1 MKFSLKN
8 SKNLYLYE
16 KFVGYISA
24 FTASSD
30 DQNHSHLF
38 SSQNAMPFSS
48 LYSPTHCS
56 FAFAHFWREELQRT
70 SLRHQ
75 ISRANVISV
84 ILLIFCALVQ
94 VL

>member
-1 MKFSLKN
+1 MKCSLKN

-16 KFVGYISA
+16 IICWIHIRIRRQPRCSESPIFSA
-24 FTASSD
+24 ARA
-30 DQNHSHLF
+30 QCHSHRF
-38 SSQNAMPFSS
+38 IRR
-48 LYSPTHCS
+48 PT
-56 FAFAHFWREELQRT
+56 AHLLLLIVWREELQRT